1 MRLCTGGEEGIV
13 FFLFL
18 AGEREFSLLQRVQTS
33 SRAHTA
39 SF

>member
-13 FFLFL
+13 FLFL
-18 AGEREFSLLQRVQTS
+18 AGEREFCLLQRVQTS

>member
-1 MRLCTGGEEGIV
+1 MCTGGEEGIV
-13 FFLFL
+13 FLFL

-33 SRAHTA
+33 SRAHIA